1 MANIFTYDIHCKA
14 LWRFES
20 GALVTDSIGGNT
32 LTNHGA
38 SADSSYYMEG
48 SYSSLFER
56 YEYMN
61 ITDSNLSTGF
71 PFKSGDTNKKI
82 SVCFWA
88 RVARVYDGALLSKF
102 DFSSGLRC
110 FSIRYTSA
118 GTFFIQL
125 GYNSGGSYTNY
136 THGSTFPKNT
146 WQHITFSYDNS
157 DRSYAL
163 RLRDASGNIV
173 GTDLTGTAA
182 NDISI
187 TTAPLE
193 VNSYNGGNNAQW
205 GRIDEL
211 VFFDDIITAAEAT
224 QIAQGNYHEGLSQLA
239 VYYNAGTDETSSWTN
254 PARVWD
260 HSLTDYANQLL
271 EGSGYSGYLL
281 STGIY
286 TSDPGDIVT
295 ILQVEVGAKYYDS
308 QLQGSLFIY
317 PYVGGSSSNYYIV
330 SNYIIPTE
338 YHDITN
344 CTNAPDPWTWDDIV
358 ALDLRTRSH
367 NNYFDV
373 SSSRIYEIWLRIT
386 YVPQANEP
394 IPEQLHYYKN
404 GIVNINIYPFSAGID
419 NYMNITYSGTQVGY
433 IPIVSGN
440 GTGSHPTD
448 LRIYKDGI
456 YTVQSER

>member
-88 RVARVYDGALLSKF
+88 RVARVYDGALLSKY

-136 THGSTFPKNT
+136 THGSTFPENT

-224 QIAQGNYHEGLSQLA
+224 QIAKGN
-239 VYYNAGTDETSSWTN
+239 
-254 PARVWD
+254 
-260 HSLTDYANQLL
+260 
-271 EGSGYSGYLL
+271 
-281 STGIY
+281 
-286 TSDPGDIVT
+286 
-295 ILQVEVGAKYYDS
+295 
-308 QLQGSLFIY
+308 
-317 PYVGGSSSNYYIV
+317 
-330 SNYIIPTE
+330 
-338 YHDITN
+338 
-344 CTNAPDPWTWDDIV
+344 
-358 ALDLRTRSH
+358 
-367 NNYFDV
+367 
-373 SSSRIYEIWLRIT
+373 